1 MPTGLPNL
9 ADAKSYLRATD
20 SGAEDTLI
28 QALLDRAYGAVQAY
42 LSRPI
47 VAVQQ
52 TFVIE
57 GRAQQPARVL
67 DVGASPIDTTQPITV
82 VDAINVTLDPT
93 TVRADAALGL
103 LYRVAS
109 QTSAGWCR
117 YWDRWPYTVTLTWG
131 LSARS
136 DYTLAVAPTIGSA
149 ILDTC
154 ADLFQ
159 RRSPVASSESAGG
172 GVSAQWA
179 GGQYGLSTRA
189 CAMLDPYRVVTA

>member
-1 MPTGLPNL
+1 MPTGLPTL

-20 SGAEDTLI
+20 SGAEDPLI
-28 QALLDRAYGAVQAY
+28 QQLLDRAYGAVQAY

-47 VAVQQ
+47 VGVQQ
-52 TFVIE
+52 TFVVE
-57 GRAQQPARVL
+57 GRSQLPARVL
-67 DVGASPIDTTQPITV
+67 DVGAAPIDTTQAITV
-82 VDAINVTLDPT
+82 VDGFNVTVDPT
-93 TVRADAALGL
+93 TVRADGALGL
-103 LYRVAS
+103 LYRVVS
-109 QTSAGWCR
+109 LTSAGWCR
-117 YWDRWPYTVTLTWG
+117 FWDRWPYTVTLTWG

-136 DYTLAVAPTIGSA
+136 DYDLVVAPAVGSA

-179 GGQYGLSTRA
+179 GGKYGLSTRA
-189 CAMLDPYRVVTA
+189 CAMLDPFRMVTG